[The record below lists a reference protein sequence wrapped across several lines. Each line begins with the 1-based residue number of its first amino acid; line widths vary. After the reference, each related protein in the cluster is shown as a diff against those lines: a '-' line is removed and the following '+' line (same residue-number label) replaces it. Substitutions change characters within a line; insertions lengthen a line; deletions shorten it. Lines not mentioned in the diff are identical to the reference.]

1 MAPGV
6 VVRLGLLMVGLVSKM
21 RPREGQLEA
30 MVPVRV
36 VVFAHGSVRP
46 RQTNSHYFVKP
57 TDQRII
63 RFNFWRAG
71 RRSTMVRAHLTVQ
84 TLTKR
89 NAYVRMLTILM
100 CTKTDEGRMYAR
112 LARLH
117 AAPMENQKKEGGAL
131 TRRVPSST
139 VLSIVRRLARIRPCL
154 VLPLLASL
162 VTPSAKL
169 FVGGWWLV
177 PLSLLLSP

>member
-6 VVRLGLLMVGLVSKM
+6 VLRLGLLMVGLVSKCVQ
-21 RPREGQLEA
+21 GKGNLKL
-30 MVPVRV
+30 PVRV
-36 VVFAHGSVRP
+36 VVFAHYHR
-46 RQTNSHYFVKP
+46 RNSHYFVKP

-71 RRSTMVRAHLTVQ
+71 RRSTMVRAHHTVQ

-117 AAPMENQKKEGGAL
+117 AAPMENQKRREG
-131 TRRVPSST
+131 R
-139 VLSIVRRLARIRPCL
+139 
-154 VLPLLASL
+154 
-162 VTPSAKL
+162 
-169 FVGGWWLV
+169 
-177 PLSLLLSP
+177 